1 MQSPLRKLRKS
12 HGYTLQHVAK
22 GVQ

>member
-22 GVQ
+22 GV

>member
-22 GVQ
+22 